1 MLCDHRVFMLPESC
15 SKVFSTA
22 GKPGHIT
29 LRQSRPYQLRSCF
42 LFRRTLRVEPFL
54 RWPALKRL
62 SSTHRFQLGTI
73 LSANL
78 YSSSIYNTSSQK
90 LEYEDIMRE
99 WSWVCIGETG
109 NEGKLTPQSLQH
121 EVMNQSFQADMR
133 TSWVRL
139 SKVHIYRRDGKW
151 GQTKTTTTTTW
162 GNEPIISNGSM
173 HLHHTSHPVYFFF
186 WKIS

>member
-1 MLCDHRVFMLPESC
+1 MANRAIYLCDNRDPISQGHVFFFVFHFESTPFSDGHL
-15 SKVFSTA
+15 SKSF
-22 GKPGHIT
+22 
-29 LRQSRPYQLRSCF
+29 
-42 LFRRTLRVEPFL
+42 
-54 RWPALKRL
+54 
-62 SSTHRFQLGTI
+62 SSTQRFQLGNT

-78 YSSSIYNTSSQK
+78 YSSIIYNTSSQK